1 MDETEAASPTRGYSQ
16 QQLLEVIEPALE
28 NARVWGAVYSH
39 RQACV
44 RYFRDE
50 LWQLLDDPST
60 TRRRLR
66 PEIEALAKR
75 IEERGPPEEGERT

>member
-1 MDETEAASPTRGYSQ
+1 MSQ
-16 QQLLEVIEPALE
+16 RQLLEVINPTWD

-50 LWQLLDDPST
+50 LWQLLDDPGT
-60 TRRRLR
+60 TRRRMR
-66 PEIEALAKR
+66 REIEALAKR